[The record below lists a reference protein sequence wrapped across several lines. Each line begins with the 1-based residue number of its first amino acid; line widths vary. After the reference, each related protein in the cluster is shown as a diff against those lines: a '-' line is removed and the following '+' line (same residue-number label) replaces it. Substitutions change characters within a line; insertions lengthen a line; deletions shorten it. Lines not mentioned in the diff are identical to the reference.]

1 MTRPSRNFGFTL
13 VEFMVAITI
22 GLIILAAVTNIF
34 LTSRSTYNVQD
45 RLARLQE
52 NGRFAMDFLARDLR
66 MAAYYGCLD
75 DISAVN
81 STLTSGAG
89 LAFNISSPVD
99 GLDNAAGN
107 WLPSGTSGLPTDIM
121 PGTDALIIRRVDEP
135 SAVAISNTMPN
146 ESAVLRVTNITGFN
160 VNDVIVVSDCASA
173 DVMQVTQVITGAN
186 PALQHNPT
194 GLNATQKLSKSYK
207 PPARVFR
214 FTSQMYYVRN
224 GSPPTLWRTTNGGA
238 GEELVQGVED
248 LQILYGVD
256 TDTPPDGLPNVYLRA
271 GEAGLTSVD
280 DWSRVK
286 TVRASITARTLDTV
300 DIQRRVFQTTTLL
313 RNM

>member
-1 MTRPSRNFGFTL
+1 MTPMPRARGFTL
-13 VEFMVAITI
+13 VELMVAITI
-22 GLIILAAVTNIF
+22 GLIIVAAITNIF
-34 LTSRSTYNVQD
+34 LASRSTYNAQD

-52 NGRFAMDFLARDLR
+52 NGRFAMQFLARDLR

-75 DISAVN
+75 DLTAVN

-89 LAFNISSPVD
+89 LAFNISSALD

-107 WLPSGTSGLPTDIM
+107 WFPSGNTVLPTDIL
-121 PGTDALIIRRVDEP
+121 PGTDALIVRMVDQP
-135 SAVAISNTMPN
+135 SSVAVSTTMPN
-146 ESAVLRVTNITGFN
+146 ESAVLRVTDVTGFN
-160 VNDVIVVSDCASA
+160 TNDIVVVSDCASA

-194 GLNATQKLSKSYK
+194 GLNATQKLSKAYK
-207 PPARVFR
+207 PPAQVFR
-214 FTSQMYYVRN
+214 FASQMYYVRN
-224 GSPPTLWRTTNGGA
+224 GTPPTLWRTTNGGA

-256 TDTPPDGLPNVYLRA
+256 TDTPPDGLPNVYLKA
-271 GEAGLTSVD
+271 GENGLKSAD

-286 TVRASITARTLDTV
+286 TVRATITARTLDTV
-300 DIQRRVFQTTTLL
+300 DVQRRVFLTTTLL